1 MRKKTSTIMAWL
13 LAASVTV
20 TSLSA
25 GTVTAYAQEEMP
37 LAEAGTVTESAEE
50 FGDSSDSIADI
61 AEEGNIEAKEKGYT
75 CFIAAI
81 RRSMLEAESISFLKF
96 SSSVLIDHET
106 VTRPSF
112 FSRSISR
119 TTRSDFVQIRISAS
133 LPISCSRSFLVFPN
147 CSSCGL

>member
-37 LAEAGTVTESAEE
+37 LAEAGTVTESAEG

-61 AEEGNIEAKEKGYT
+61 AEEGNIEAKEKGELT
-75 CFIAAI
+75 ALCC
-81 RRSMLEAESISFLKF
+81 RLCTESLWQNQNLNRF
-96 SSSVLIDHET
+96 
-106 VTRPSF
+106 R
-112 FSRSISR
+112 
-119 TTRSDFVQIRISAS
+119 
-133 LPISCSRSFLVFPN
+133 PIS
-147 CSSCGL
+147 

>member
-61 AEEGNIEAKEKGYT
+61 AEEGNIEAKEKGEL
-75 CFIAAI
+75 AALCCVV
-81 RRSMLEAESISFLKF
+81 SPFLCVMKF
-96 SSSVLIDHET
+96 LNCKAVDY
-106 VTRPSF
+106 VRNPSGK
-112 FSRSISR
+112 
-119 TTRSDFVQIRISAS
+119 IRI
-133 LPISCSRSFLVFPN
+133 
-147 CSSCGL
+147 

>member
-50 FGDSSDSIADI
+50 FGDSIADI
-61 AEEGNIEAKEKGYT
+61 AEEGNIEAKEKGELT
-75 CFIAAI
+75 ALCCVV
-81 RRSMLEAESISFLKF
+81 SPFLCVMKF
-96 SSSVLIDHET
+96 LNCKAVGC
-106 VTRPSF
+106 VRNPSGK
-112 FSRSISR
+112 
-119 TTRSDFVQIRISAS
+119 IRI
-133 LPISCSRSFLVFPN
+133 
-147 CSSCGL
+147 